1 MTRPIPDNVPLRT
14 VHSFVI
20 RAGRM
25 TEAQKAARDKLWP
38 IFGLELADGP
48 VQQQQIFGR
57 LAPLVL
63 EIGFG
68 MGTSLIEMAKAAPEK
83 DFIGIEVH
91 PPGIGNLL
99 KLVDLQQLSNVRVYQ
114 ADARVVLEKCIAN
127 ASLHCLQIFFPDP
140 WHKKRHH
147 KRRMIQAD
155 FINEVKPKLVAGGVI
170 HLATDWQPYAEQMMQ
185 VLGADTSLRNI
196 TGENLYATEHDRPS
210 TKFEQRGQKLGHG
223 VWDLLFVKT
232 GPG

>member
-38 IFGLELADGP
+38 QFGLELADGM
-48 VQQQQIFGR
+48 VQQQQVFGR
-57 LAPLVL
+57 IAPLVL

-68 MGTSLIEMAKAAPEK
+68 MGSSLIEMAKAAPEK

-99 KLVDLQQLSNVRVYQ
+99 KLVDQEQLTNLRVYQ
-114 ADARVVLEKCIAN
+114 GDARVVLEKCIADG
-127 ASLHCLQIFFPDP
+127 SLSCLQIFFPDP
-140 WHKKRHH
+140 WHKKRHY
-147 KRRMIQAD
+147 KRRMIQPD
-155 FINEVKPKLVAGGVI
+155 FINEVRPKLMASGVM
-170 HLATDWQPYAEQMMQ
+170 HLATDWQPYAVQMMR
-185 VLGADTSLRNI
+185 VLSADSAFRNA
-196 TGENLYATEHDRPS
+196 TGEGLYATQHDRPS

-223 VWDLLFVKT
+223 VWDLLFVKA
-232 GPG
+232 G

>member
-38 IFGLELADGP
+38 QFGLELVNGIVP
-48 VQQQQIFGR
+48 QQQVFGR

-68 MGTSLIEMAKAAPEK
+68 MGTSLVEMAKAAPET

-99 KLVDLQQLSNVRVYQ
+99 KLVDQEQLTNIRVYQ
-114 ADARVVLEKCIAN
+114 ADARVVLEKCIADS
-127 ASLHCLQIFFPDP
+127 SLSCLQIFFPDP
-140 WHKKRHH
+140 WHKKRHY
-147 KRRMIQAD
+147 KRRMIQPD
-155 FINEVKPKLVAGGVI
+155 FIKEVRPKLMAAGII
-170 HLATDWQPYAEQMMQ
+170 HLATDWQPYAGQMMQ
-185 VLGADTSLRNI
+185 VLSADAGFRNAFGEQCYSLQ
-196 TGENLYATEHDRPS
+196 HSRPT

-223 VWDLLFVKT
+223 VWDMLFIKV
-232 GPG
+232 

>member
-1 MTRPIPDNVPLRT
+1 MTGPIPDNVPLRT

-25 TEAQKAARDKLWP
+25 TEAQKAARDKVWP
-38 IFGLELADGP
+38 QFGLEVADGI
-48 VQQQQIFGR
+48 VRQEQIFGR

-68 MGTSLIEMAKAAPEK
+68 MGTSLIEMAKAAPDK

-91 PPGIGNLL
+91 PPGIGNIL
-99 KLVDLQQLSNVRVYQ
+99 KLVDQEQLRNLRVYQ
-114 ADARVVLEKCIAN
+114 ADARVVLEKCIADG
-127 ASLHCLQIFFPDP
+127 SLDCLQVYFPDP

-147 KRRMIQAD
+147 KRRMIQPD
-155 FINEVKPKLVAGGVI
+155 FINEVRSKLVAGGVI
-170 HLATDWQPYAEQMMQ
+170 HLATDWQPYAEQMMR
-185 VLGADTSLRNI
+185 VLSAEPDFANI
-196 TGENLYATEHDRPS
+196 AGENCYATRHARPS

-223 VWDLLFVKT
+223 VWDLLFAKT
-232 GPG
+232 GA